1 MLPIIDFSDF
11 RVGDARRRRA
21 VAAEVGAIL
30 EEIGFFYIRGHGIAE
45 ATIQAARSAI
55 ETFFACSEAE
65 KRAYQRRPRRYRGYL
80 PPIPFNEASATEA
93 RAPILY
99 EAFILGPD
107 VTRDDPTVAASR
119 GLVSPT
125 PWPVEPLTFRA
136 AVTTY
141 RDAVDHLALAL
152 LRAFALSLDAPE
164 EAIVRHFRQPLT
176 NTSLLHYLPRPIV
189 DGGEDGGADDVPA
202 HRDTNAVTIVAPGEV
217 GGLEVRHRDGRW
229 IDAEPVPGCFVV
241 NIGTMMECWSGGRY
255 RSTMHRVRPPL
266 ATDRYSIAHFATP
279 DYDTTVEPL
288 PGVRFA
294 GSSPAPIHAGHS
306 FAAFVSR
313 FDAPS

>member
-189 DGGEDGGADDVPA
+189 DGGEDGEPTTCRRTATRMPSPSSPPA
-202 HRDTNAVTIVAPGEV
+202 
-217 GGLEVRHRDGRW
+217 
-229 IDAEPVPGCFVV
+229 
-241 NIGTMMECWSGGRY
+241 
-255 RSTMHRVRPPL
+255 RS
-266 ATDRYSIAHFATP
+266 
-279 DYDTTVEPL
+279 
-288 PGVRFA
+288 A
-294 GSSPAPIHAGHS
+294 GSRCGTGMGDGSTRSPYP
-306 FAAFVSR
+306 AASSSTSG
-313 FDAPS
+313 P